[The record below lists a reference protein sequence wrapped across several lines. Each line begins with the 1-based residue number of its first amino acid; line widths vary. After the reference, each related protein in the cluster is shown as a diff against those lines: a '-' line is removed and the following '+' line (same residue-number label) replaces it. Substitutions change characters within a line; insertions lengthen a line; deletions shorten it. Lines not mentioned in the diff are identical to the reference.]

1 VRFLHTSDWHFGR
14 QFHGVDLLSDQAAFV
29 DWLADLVKVER
40 IELVAVAGDLFDR
53 AVPPPEA
60 QRLLGECFAR
70 LRSAGAYVVAIA
82 GNHDS
87 AARVG
92 AFEDVL
98 SAGGVVLRGDPR
110 RATEVIHLRFADGPL
125 DVVAV
130 PYVDAGLVSGRNS
143 QAALEAVLAPAIAG
157 IAAPRSI
164 GLAHAFVT
172 GGTPSDSERP
182 LALGGTEMVAGSMFD
197 GLSYGALGHLH
208 RPQELGPRLHYSGSP
223 LSYSFSEQHDKQVV
237 IGDLA
242 PDGSLR
248 VQRVPIDV
256 GRPVRTVRGTFDDAC
271 AGRIVVDRPE
281 AFVAVELT
289 DEVERPGA
297 MDLIQRALPGAVFLR
312 WVGRLEAP
320 RVETLSIEQVTAA
333 SPIELAGQFW
343 HEVTE
348 SPWSDAERAVLI
360 DALGHSGLT
369 GMVGS

>member
-1 VRFLHTSDWHFGR
+1 
-14 QFHGVDLLSDQAAFV
+14 
-29 DWLADLVKVER
+29 
-40 IELVAVAGDLFDR
+40 
-53 AVPPPEA
+53 
-60 QRLLGECFAR
+60 
-70 LRSAGAYVVAIA
+70 VAIA

-110 RATEVIHLRFADGPL
+110 RASDVIRLDFADGPL
-125 DVVAV
+125 DIVAV

-143 QAALEAVLAPAIAG
+143 QAALEAVLAPAIA
-157 IAAPRSI
+157 ALTAPRSI

-223 LSYSFSEQHDKQVV
+223 LAYSFSEQHDKQVI
-237 IGDLA
+237 IGDLDL
-242 PDGSLR
+242 DGSVR
-248 VQRVPIDV
+248 VQRLAIDV

-271 AGRIVVDRPE
+271 AGRLILDRPD

-289 DEVERPGA
+289 DEIERPGA
-297 MDLIQRALPGAVFLR
+297 MDLIQRAIAGAVFLR

-320 RVETLSIEQVTAA
+320 SVATLSIEEVTTA

-343 HEVTE
+343 NEVTDA
-348 SPWSDAERAVLI
+348 PWSDAERAVLL

-369 GMVGS
+369 GTVGV